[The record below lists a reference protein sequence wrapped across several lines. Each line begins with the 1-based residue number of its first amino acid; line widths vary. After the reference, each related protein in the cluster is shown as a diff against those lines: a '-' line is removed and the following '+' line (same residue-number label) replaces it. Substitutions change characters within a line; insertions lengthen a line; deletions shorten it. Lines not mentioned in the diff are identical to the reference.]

1 MRLSRGLLESVP
13 RYLCNAVYYAR
24 QRLRTVKSHPSAN
37 LAQMQRMVDRPITT
51 MMQILRPLSVVCL
64 LMLGGCVSVWHVDV
78 SNQGNLD
85 IFHLRHSHGVFFPFM
100 IGEDDLYLYVPVYS
114 QQEGNRFLIPSLS
127 GKASL
132 CRYAHPI
139 KRCTDQ
145 VEGEVGVLRV
155 SDHWIELSI
164 SLSANQ
170 EHSMTPWSMHRGW
183 AFRR

>member
-1 MRLSRGLLESVP
+1 
-13 RYLCNAVYYAR
+13 
-24 QRLRTVKSHPSAN
+24 
-37 LAQMQRMVDRPITT
+37 MVDRPIIT

-132 CRYAHPI
+132 CRYAHPA